1 MADLSWWACFADVGV
16 EGWLIDHYGC
26 WAMRFHR
33 DEQSDVS
40 DPGVFVDYG
49 GVILNGQAV
58 LLKNRTSSAPKGN
71 RDAMESIN

>member
-1 MADLSWWACFADVGV
+1 
-16 EGWLIDHYGC
+16 
-26 WAMRFHR
+26 MRFHR

-58 LLKNRTSSAPKGN
+58 LLKNRTSSASKGN